1 LAAKFLEEAAMRKSL
16 IAATAFAALLMI
28 PTAAGAQEAAAGAAT
43 GATAGAITGAVVGG
57 PVGAAVGAGVGAT
70 VGAAA
75 GDAAERER
83 ERSQERVIIEERAP
97 SVTERTCVEGASGTQ
112 CVETRR

>member
-1 LAAKFLEEAAMRKSL
+1 MRKSL
-16 IAATAFAALLMI
+16 ITAAAAFAAVWI
-28 PTAAGAQEAAAGAAT
+28 VPPVASAQEAAAGAAT

-75 GDAAERER
+75 GDAAERDR
-83 ERSQERVIIEERAP
+83 ERSRERVIIEERAP
-97 SVTERTCVEGASGTQ
+97 SVTERTCVEDATGTH
-112 CVETRR
+112 CVDRRR

>member
-1 LAAKFLEEAAMRKSL
+1 MRKSL
-16 IAATAFAALLMI
+16 IAASAFAALVVFPNLA
-28 PTAAGAQEAAAGAAT
+28 TAQDPAAGAAT
-43 GATAGAITGAVVGG
+43 GAAAGAVTGAVVGG

-75 GDAAERER
+75 SDPPRD
-83 ERSQERVIIEERAP
+83 RVIIEERRAP
-97 SVTERTCVEGASGTQ
+97 AVTERTCVEGATSTQ

>member
-1 LAAKFLEEAAMRKSL
+1 MRKSL
-16 IAATAFAALLMI
+16 IAAAALAAVLMI
-28 PTAAGAQEAAAGAAT
+28 PSAAGAQDPASGAAAGATT
-43 GATAGAITGAVVGG
+43 GAVTGAVVGG

-75 GDAAERER
+75 NDPPRD
-83 ERSQERVIIEERAP
+83 RVIVEERAP
-97 SVTERTCVEGASGTQ
+97 SVTERTCVQGSTSTQ

>member
-1 LAAKFLEEAAMRKSL
+1 MRKSL
-16 IAATAFAALLMI
+16 LAATAVAAVLMI
-28 PTAAGAQEAAAGAAT
+28 PSSAGAQDPAAGAAAGATT
-43 GATAGAITGAVVGG
+43 GAVTGGVVGG

-75 GDAAERER
+75 SDPPRD
-83 ERSQERVIIEERAP
+83 RVIVEERTP
-97 SVTERTCVEGASGTQ
+97 SVTERTCVEGSTSTQ

>member
-1 LAAKFLEEAAMRKSL
+1 MHKSL
-16 IAATAFAALLMI
+16 IAATAFAVLVLI
-28 PTAAGAQEAAAGAAT
+28 PSAAGAQDPAAGAAA
-43 GATAGAITGAVVGG
+43 GATAGAVTGAVVGG

-75 GDAAERER
+75 NDRPR
-83 ERSQERVIIEERAP
+83 DRVIVEERTAP
-97 SVTERTCVEGASGTQ
+97 SVTERTCVEGATSTQ